1 MLPVVIPDSS
11 SIQTLLSVP
20 EFNRFS
26 HSAYLLF
33 ESRTLPPIGNFT
45 LPWRILRQK

>member
-1 MLPVVIPDSS
+1 MPPVTISDSS

-20 EFNRFS
+20 ELNRFS

-45 LPWRILRQK
+45 LP